1 MWYFSWCTSVADVV
15 ERGDFQLCTIM
26 LCKSLGGQEAKNS
39 FVQSKW
45 KENHTVLELGQAN
58 TSLDPQVIDRFNV
71 ICHLDKLPQQ
81 HGTLQYL
88 CL

>member
-15 ERGDFQLCTIM
+15 ERGDFQICMIM

-45 KENHTVLELGQAN
+45 KENQTVLELGQAN
-58 TSLDPQVIDRFNV
+58 TSFNV